1 MSKGSEP
8 KKTKSKKGK
17 KEPSATPKKVVDKT
31 EEGKDKPSATPE
43 KVVDKTEEGKEK
55 PSTTLEET
63 VALLTNIPGV
73 GPKTAE
79 KLAAAGYDTLEK
91 VATADKE
98 ELAAAVA
105 GLSVSKA
112 EATIVETED
121 VLEKVKSGALDLSGK
136 SKAKRKKA
144 PEPDPDIHELD
155 PMEAIDKAEERKKL
169 VTGYDKEKE
178 AMGIP
183 IGPKWLTRF
192 EKARIIGARALQ
204 VSMGAPVLID
214 IKTAPKGRFGFAEA
228 ELKSG
233 ALPMT
238 VRRTKPTGETFD
250 IALSTLLKHTRLD

>member
-8 KKTKSKKGK
+8 KKTKSKKS
-17 KEPSATPKKVVDKT
+17 KEESS
-31 EEGKDKPSATPE
+31 ETPE
-43 KVVDKTEEGKEK
+43 KVVDKTEESKEEPK
-55 PSTTLEET
+55 EAPSTTIEET
-63 VALLTNIPGV
+63 VAMLTNIPGV

-112 EATIVETED
+112 EATIVETVD
-121 VLEKVKSGALDLSGK
+121 VLEKVKSGVLDLSGK
-136 SKAKRKKA
+136 AKSKRKKA
-144 PEPDPDIHELD
+144 PEPEPDRHELD
-155 PMEAIDKAEERKKL
+155 PLEAIDKAEERKKL

-183 IGPKWLTRF
+183 VGPKWLTRF

-214 IKTAPKGRFGFAEA
+214 MKTAPKGRFGFAEA
-228 ELKSG
+228 ELMSG

-238 VRRTKPTGETFD
+238 VRRTLPTGESFD
-250 IALSTLLKHTRLD
+250 IALSILLENTRSD

>member
-1 MSKGSEP
+1 MSEGSEP
-8 KKTKSKKGK
+8 KKNGSEEGE
-17 KEPSATPKKVVDKT
+17 KEP
-31 EEGKDKPSATPE
+31 
-43 KVVDKTEEGKEK
+43 
-55 PSTTLEET
+55 TTTIEET

-79 KLAAAGYDTLEK
+79 KLAAAGFDTLEK

-105 GLSVSKA
+105 GLSVAKA
-112 EATIVETED
+112 EATIVETVD

-136 SKAKRKKA
+136 SKSKRKKA
-144 PEPDPDIHELD
+144 PEPEPDRHKLE
-155 PMEAIDKAEERKKL
+155 PMEAVDRAEERKQL
-169 VTGYDKEKE
+169 VTGYDKEKAE
-178 AMGIP
+178 MGIP
-183 IGPKWLTRF
+183 VGPKWLTKF

-214 IKTAPKGRFGFAEA
+214 MKTAPKGRFGFAEA

-238 VRRTKPTGETFD
+238 VRRTLPTGESFD
-250 IALSTLLKHTRLD
+250 IPLSILLQSTRLD